1 MREVLTQTLGALLGV
16 LGAAAVIVVMAI
28 VVTTVASS
36 NALGS
41 FSRPELD
48 TDTNRSL
55 LWKSVGQEGLNS

>member
-28 VVTTVASS
+28 VVTAVASS